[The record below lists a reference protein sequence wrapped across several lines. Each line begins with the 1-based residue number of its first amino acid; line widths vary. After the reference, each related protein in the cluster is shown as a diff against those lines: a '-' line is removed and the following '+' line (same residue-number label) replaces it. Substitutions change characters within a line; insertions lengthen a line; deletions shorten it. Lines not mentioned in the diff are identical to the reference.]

1 MPKNA
6 GLDNGATYCVV
17 AEVKDIYDNS
27 GNLIASEPGAC
38 LLSEN
43 AKSPCV
49 DSIVVKKPDGALR
62 FGTLARREAGRK
74 GTVTYKGFKMLLAEN
89 NREVLK
95 ARGYT
100 EELTPKVICS
110 RFLEHIL
117 QGYLTNNNTG
127 EQRIDRLVVGV
138 PEIWFSDISTIDCR
152 VTLEEMLEELP
163 FVGHVDLVSE
173 PAAACAYYAN
183 QYKKLNNGQLFKGR
197 MLLVDYGG
205 GTLDIALCDVEQS
218 ETTSEV
224 SVLRRAGAGLNEE
237 GFIGKA
243 GMAFIEAVVKL
254 SLNAIGMSDA
264 EILEHRLFYRA
275 VHDVE
280 DALMNLMP
288 EIQEAFGFSEL
299 EERTENTDVF
309 YNYEFGEHDVTV
321 TYGMLAKAYQ
331 TVIRPVLDEKLREII
346 GYMDANGINWRV
358 NGDDNF
364 KIAMVGGFCNFYL
377 TQEQIE
383 QTFGC
388 CTGDKRFSG
397 LITDRRECE
406 KAIAYGAAL
415 IANDLTSFKQR
426 APYHLGIAR
435 GTKNEPEEFYYAI
448 HKGDEIEF
456 DVPVF
461 IKDEYGNERLFAASA
476 IPLLAFSLDDNM
488 EYAQWGEAT
497 ERYKSKLTLTKNK
510 VYKIGFSLDRSMR
523 ITIHKHVVDDPS
535 RTDLVSDA
543 SSVRLNDDIY
553 SILGTIT
560 EVRRVKR

>member
-1 MPKNA
+1 MPIRLGVDK
-6 GLDNGATYCVV
+6 GTTYCFI
-17 AEVKDIYDNS
+17 ARILERYDNN
-27 GNLIASEPGAC
+27 GNLISSEPEAC

-49 DSIVVKKPDGALR
+49 DSIVVRLPDGTLR
-62 FGTLARREAGRK
+62 YGPMARKEAGKR

-89 NREVLK
+89 DKEKLK

-100 EELTPKVICS
+100 DEYTPKVILTQ
-110 RFLEHIL
+110 FLEYLL
-117 QGYLTNNNTG
+117 QSFFANNPSE
-127 EQRIDRLVVGV
+127 EQRIEKLVVGV
-138 PEIWFSDISTIDCR
+138 PEIWYSDIATIDCR
-152 VTLEEMLEELP
+152 VTLEQILEQFP
-163 FVGHVDLVSE
+163 FVDSVELVSE
-173 PAAACAYYAN
+173 PAAACAYFAN

-205 GTLDIALCDVEQS
+205 GTLDIALCDVDQDQ
-218 ETTSEV
+218 TTSEV

-254 SLNAIGMSDA
+254 SLNAIGMSDE
-264 EILEHRLFYRA
+264 EILSHRLFYRA

-288 EIQEAFGFSEL
+288 EIQEAFDFSEL
-299 EERTENTDVF
+299 EERTENTQHF
-309 YNYEFGEHDVTV
+309 YEYEFGDQDVVV
-321 TYGMLAKAYQ
+321 TYGMLAQAYQ
-331 TVIRPVLDEKLREII
+331 TVIQPVLEEKLNEII
-346 GYMDANGINWRV
+346 DYMDANNINWRV

-383 QTFGC
+383 QRFGR
-388 CTGDKRFSG
+388 GAADKRFSG

-415 IANDLTSFKQR
+415 IANEITSFKQR

-435 GTKNEPEEFYYAI
+435 GAKNAPEDFYYAI
-448 HKGDEIEF
+448 HKGDEIEY
-456 DVPVF
+456 DVPIF
-461 IKDEYGNERLFAASA
+461 IKDEDGNERLFAASA
-476 IPLLAFSLDDNM
+476 IPLLAFSLDDDM
-488 EYAQWGEAT
+488 KYAQWGEAT

-535 RTDLVSDA
+535 RTDIVSDK
-543 SSVRLNDDIY
+543 SCVRLNDDIY
-553 SILGTIT
+553 SILGSIT
-560 EVRRVKR
+560 EVRRVEK